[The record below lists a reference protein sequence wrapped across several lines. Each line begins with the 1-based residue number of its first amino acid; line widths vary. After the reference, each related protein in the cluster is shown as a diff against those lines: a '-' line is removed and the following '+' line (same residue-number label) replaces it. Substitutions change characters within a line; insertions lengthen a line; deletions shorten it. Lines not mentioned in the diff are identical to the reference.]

1 MNPSVILAIFR
12 RNLNSYLN
20 TPTGYVFICLFVLL
34 CSAATFCLPEFFN
47 ANLANLDQLNKWIAP
62 ILLIFIPAITMSI
75 WAEERRQGTD
85 ELLLTIPASDLDVVL
100 GKFFA
105 ATGIYTISLFFT
117 MLCNFVVLMILSK
130 NQLDYSLFMVTF
142 FGYWLLGEAMLSI
155 GMIASFLTNNLTVSY
170 ILGMLLNM
178 PLVILQYSSEG
189 QISEGVARNLR
200 EWSLTGQF
208 EDFGRGVFNFSS
220 VLYFFSII
228 VVALYLCLVLIGR
241 RHWSGGRDGR
251 SMGGHY
257 FLRFCGLLLAVF
269 GINMLFGGHSVGRA
283 DLSADKL
290 NSLSEQTYEIV
301 EKISYLPPE
310 VKKDKTEKEIK
321 KLLDGKAVR
330 VEAYFSPN
338 LPESYMRQRLTIER
352 FLREMES
359 NSNGMLVAQINT
371 VEPNTD
377 LAYTIEQKYGIVPST
392 VQEVEHTVVQS
403 NEIYMGLAFTSGL
416 NKQVIRFF
424 ERDLPVEYELARS
437 IWAVTQS
444 ERKKLGILV
453 TDANLMGNE
462 MEMRMQQRRSSF
474 RFLVQELEKI
484 YQVSSVDANA
494 PITLKD
500 SAGKPMYDVLL
511 AVQPSTLG
519 PTALRN
525 FVDAVRQGQS
535 TVIFEDPN
543 PLMSPDITGTYA
555 EKRPRPGQ
563 FGMPQAPEPKGNI
576 QELWNV
582 LGVEIE
588 RYDEK
593 QLDKVREY
601 LQRTFGNQGS
611 SFFKQEIE
619 IPAPARDLSKILYS
633 TYVPDKQLQG
643 ANYPLQ
649 LMFICTS
656 DETAVEPFN
665 LNSPI
670 TSGLN
675 RLMLPFAGT
684 LAETKGSKTK
694 KEFLARTGKS
704 AGTIQQGA
712 INLVTL
718 LSQRR
723 GFETQNERVMLS
735 AWETP
740 DPTREFVVAYQI
752 SGMPSSGNAAANLP
766 MQDEGSPEK
775 AKQADAAKQG
785 EGAPSVDPVKQ
796 LLEKQA
802 PGEHNIDPAQLK
814 QLMEAMQAA
823 KGQGP
828 AAAKPSAPLNVAILS
843 DLDLINDIFFQ
854 LRGRQEEFMKIPN
867 DNVPFVLNMIDGIA
881 GQKEFL
887 EIRKRGVRLRPL
899 VLIDELTDEYAKN
912 AKDSENKYREDI
924 NSKIDLIRKNA
935 MARISTAE
943 KELNAIDQE
952 QDPSGYEAKA
962 QAIEV
967 LKITEERKAQSEV
980 QSYENSF
987 VKEQEALKRQLNKQ
1001 VASHKKF
1008 YQWMAVIVPPIL
1020 PLIVAFFVFF
1030 TRLSRETE
1038 GVGRSR
1044 LR

>member
-100 GKFFA
+100 GKFLA

-117 MLCNFVVLMILSK
+117 MLCNFIMLMILSK
-130 NQLDYSLFMVTF
+130 NQLDFSLFLVTF
-142 FGYWLLGEAMLSI
+142 FGYWLMGEAMLSI

-170 ILGMLLNM
+170 ILGMILNM

-189 QISEGVARNLR
+189 QINERVTRALR

-220 VLYFFSII
+220 VIYFVSII
-228 VVALYLCLVLIGR
+228 VLALYLGLVLIGR
-241 RHWSGGRDGR
+241 RHWSGGRDGH

-257 FLRFCGLLLAVF
+257 FLRFCGLLLAAV
-269 GINMLFGGHSVGRA
+269 GINMLFGGHGVGRA
-283 DLSADKL
+283 DLSADKI
-290 NSLSEQTYEIV
+290 NSLSKQTYDIV
-301 EKISYLPPE
+301 DKISYLPPE
-310 VKKDKTEKEIK
+310 IKKDKSEAELS
-321 KLLDGKAVR
+321 KLLNAKAVR

-359 NSNGMLVAQINT
+359 NSKGMLVAQINT

-377 LAYTIEQKYGIVPST
+377 LAYNIEQKYDITPNT
-392 VQEVEHTVVQS
+392 VQEVEHSVVQT
-403 NEIYMGLAFTSGL
+403 NEIYMGLAFTSGR

-444 ERKKLGILV
+444 DRKKLGILV
-453 TDANLMGNE
+453 TDANLMGSD
-462 MEMRMQQRRSSF
+462 MEMRMQQRRASF
-474 RFLVQELEKI
+474 RLLVQELKKI
-484 YQVSSVDANA
+484 YDVSSVDANA

-500 SAGKPMYDVLL
+500 SDGKPMYDVLL

-519 PTALRN
+519 PTAMRN
-525 FVDAVRQGQS
+525 FVDAVRQGQA
-535 TVIFEDPN
+535 TVIFEDPH
-543 PLMSPDITGTYA
+543 PLMSDITGTYA
-555 EKRPRPGQ
+555 ERRPRPNQ
-563 FGMPQAPEPKGNI
+563 FGMPQPPEPKGNI

-582 LGVEIE
+582 LGVEID

-593 QLDKVREY
+593 QLDKVRAY
-601 LQRTFGNQGS
+601 LQQTFGNQGS

-619 IPAPARDLSKILYS
+619 IPPQARDLSKILYS

-643 ANYPLQ
+643 ANYPLE

-656 DETAVEPFN
+656 DETADEPFN
-665 LNSPI
+665 PKSPI
-670 TSGLN
+670 TGGLN

-694 KEFLARTGKS
+694 KEYLARTGKT

-740 DPTREFVVAYQI
+740 EPTKEFVVAYQI
-752 SGMPSSGNAAANLP
+752 TGTPSSGNAAANLP
-766 MQDEGSPEK
+766 LEDEGSPEK
-775 AKQADAAKQG
+775 AKQAEAAKQ
-785 EGAPSVDPVKQ
+785 A
-796 LLEKQA
+796 LEKQA
-802 PGEHNIDPAQLK
+802 PGAHNIDPAQLK
-814 QLMEAMQAA
+814 QVMDAMQAA
-823 KGQGP
+823 KGKDSS
-828 AAAKPSAPLNVAILS
+828 AAAKASATLNVAILS

-854 LRGRQEEFMKIPN
+854 LRGRKEEFMQIPN

-881 GQKEFL
+881 GQQEFL

-899 VLIDELTDEYAKN
+899 VLIDELTNEYAKKSKESEDKFRAETN
-912 AKDSENKYREDI
+912 A
-924 NSKIDLIRKNA
+924 KIDLIRKNA
-935 MARISTAE
+935 LARIKTAE
-943 KELNAIDQE
+943 DELQAIDQE
-952 QDPSGYEAKA
+952 KNPGEYEAKA

-980 QSYENSF
+980 QSFENSF

-1008 YQWMAVIVPPIL
+1008 YQWMSVIVPPIL

>member
-1 MNPSVILAIFR
+1 M
-12 RNLNSYLN
+12 
-20 TPTGYVFICLFVLL
+20 
-34 CSAATFCLPEFFN
+34 
-47 ANLANLDQLNKWIAP
+47 
-62 ILLIFIPAITMSI
+62 
-75 WAEERRQGTD
+75 
-85 ELLLTIPASDLDVVL
+85 
-100 GKFFA
+100 
-105 ATGIYTISLFFT
+105 
-117 MLCNFVVLMILSK
+117 
-130 NQLDYSLFMVTF
+130 
-142 FGYWLLGEAMLSI
+142 GEAMLSI

-170 ILGMLLNM
+170 ILGMILNM

-189 QISEGVARNLR
+189 QISERVARGMR

-220 VLYFFSII
+220 VIYFFSII
-228 VVALYLCLVLIGR
+228 VLALYLCLVLIGR

-257 FLRFCGLLLAVF
+257 FLRFCGLLLAAV
-269 GINMLFGGHSVGRA
+269 GVNALFGGHSLGRV
-283 DLSADKL
+283 DLSADKI
-290 NSLSEQTYEIV
+290 NSLSPQTYEIV
-301 EKISYLPPE
+301 EKIGFLSPE
-310 VKKDKTEKEIK
+310 AKKDKSEQELK
-321 KLLDGKAVR
+321 KLLNAKAVR

-359 NSNGMLVAQINT
+359 NSRGMLVAQINS

-377 LAYTIEQKYGIVPST
+377 LAYSIEQKYGIVPNT
-392 VQEVEHTVVQS
+392 VQEVEHSVVQS
-403 NEIYMGLAFTSGL
+403 NEIYMGLAFTCGL

-453 TDANLMGNE
+453 TDANLMGSE
-462 MEMRMQQRRSSF
+462 MEMRMQQRRASF

-500 SAGKPMYDVLL
+500 SDGKPMYDVLL

-555 EKRPRPGQ
+555 ERRPRPNQ
-563 FGMPQAPEPKGNI
+563 FGMPQPPEPKGNI

-593 QLDKVREY
+593 QLDKVRAY
-601 LQRTFGNQGS
+601 LQQTFGNQGS

-619 IPAPARDLSKILYS
+619 IPPPARDLSKILYS
-633 TYVPDKQLQG
+633 TYVPDKQLEGQ
-643 ANYPLQ
+643 NYPLE

-656 DETAVEPFN
+656 DETAEEPFN
-665 LNSPI
+665 SKSPI

-675 RLMLPFAGT
+675 RLFLPFAGT

-712 INLVTL
+712 VNLVTL

-723 GFETQNERVMLS
+723 GFESQDERAMLRP
-735 AWETP
+735 WENP
-740 DPTREFVVAYQI
+740 EPTKEFVVAYQI
-752 SGMPSSGNAAANLP
+752 TGKPDSSKSSVNLP
-766 MQDEGSPEK
+766 LQDEGSPEK
-775 AKQADAAKQG
+775 AKQAEAAKQT
-785 EGAPSVDPVKQ
+785 
-796 LLEKQA
+796 LEKQA
-802 PGEHNIDPAQLK
+802 PGAHNIDPAQLK
-814 QLMEAMQAA
+814 QVMDALQAT
-823 KGQGP
+823 KGSNT
-828 AAAKPSAPLNVAILS
+828 AATQSSAELNVVILS

-867 DNVPFVLNMIDGIA
+867 NNIPFVLNMIDGVA

-899 VLIDELTDEYAKN
+899 VLIDELTDEYAKK
-912 AKDSENKYREDI
+912 AKESEDKFRAET
-924 NSKIDLIRKNA
+924 NSKIENIRTKA
-935 MARISTAE
+935 LARIEAAE
-943 KELNAIDQE
+943 KELAAIDQE
-952 QDPSGYEAKA
+952 KDPGGYEAKA
-962 QAIEV
+962 QSIEV

-980 QSYENSF
+980 QSFENNF
-987 VKEQEALKRQLNKQ
+987 VKEQAALKRQLNKQ

-1008 YQWMAVIVPPIL
+1008 YQWISVLVPPIL